1 MKKVMN
7 TAIVYFVLAMISGVF
22 YREATKLNDFT
33 GQTVLA
39 VVHTHLF
46 ALGTGLFLLIA
57 VLFKVTRLEE
67 NKRYKKFYILYNLS
81 FPLMIVM
88 MVVRGLI
95 QIQQQTISTGVDAMI
110 SGIAGL
116 SHIGVTVALLMVL
129 LAIKKEMLNEM

>member
-1 MKKVMN
+1 
-7 TAIVYFVLAMISGVF
+7 
-22 YREATKLNDFT
+22 
-33 GQTVLA
+33 
-39 VVHTHLF
+39 
-46 ALGTGLFLLIA
+46 
-57 VLFKVTRLEE
+57 
-67 NKRYKKFYILYNLS
+67 
-81 FPLMIVM
+81 MIVM

>member
-7 TAIVYFVLAMISGVF
+7 TAIVYFVLAMSSGVF
-22 YREATKLNDFT
+22 YREITKLNDFM

-46 ALGTGLFLLIA
+46 ALGTGLFLLMA
-57 VLFKVTRLEE
+57 VLFKLTHLEE
-67 NKRYKKFYILYNLS
+67 NKLYKKFYLLYNIS

-88 MVVRGLI
+88 MVVRGMI
-95 QIQQQTISTGVDAMI
+95 QVQQRAISTSMDAMI

-116 SHIGVTVALLMVL
+116 SHIGVAVALLMVL